1 MRVCA
6 SASPRSVVVTF
17 LVVLVYVCAGDAAIS
32 APLPLA
38 SIACTFATSNRAQP
52 SAAGV
57 AWACAARAAGEG
69 LTERQ
74 TPTYV
79 LCAHTILAHPPA
91 ARWAPSHPWSASRC
105 GRAYAMAM
113 DARGMRLLAALTL
126 CALASPAAALAAA
139 ARPVSAAR
147 WRWRWRG
154 AEAPDVPDVPHVR
167 PAVSRRRYTS
177 EAVERV
183 VAELA
188 PRLVEPLG
196 ALFANCWPNTLDTT
210 AVEVSRGDAFVIT
223 GDIPALWLRDST
235 NQGPHG
241 RHRAEGGSYSEAP
254 FCTVEFFF
262 FFST

>member
-1 MRVCA
+1 
-6 SASPRSVVVTF
+6 
-17 LVVLVYVCAGDAAIS
+17 
-32 APLPLA
+32 
-38 SIACTFATSNRAQP
+38 
-52 SAAGV
+52 
-57 AWACAARAAGEG
+57 
-69 LTERQ
+69 
-74 TPTYV
+74 
-79 LCAHTILAHPPA
+79 
-91 ARWAPSHPWSASRC
+91 
-105 GRAYAMAM
+105 
-113 DARGMRLLAALTL
+113 MRLLAALTL
-126 CALASPAAALAAA
+126 CALASPAAARAAA

-154 AEAPDVPDVPHVR
+154 AEAPDVPDVPDVR

-241 RHRAEGGSYSEAP
+241 RHRAEGGSYTYQTLTSVCAVY
-254 FCTVEFFF
+254 FGNQVSLFAVTFGAC
-262 FFST
+262 